1 MDRRGR
7 ASCTSHDLRNHL
19 RIAFFSLILY
29 FTTMHVGCVSRLHDM
44 YRVVWVL
51 LALVFSAQG
60 EIVISEFLA
69 DNSSGIKDEDGDRSD
84 WIELYNN
91 GDDAVS
97 LEGWWLTDKASS
109 MTQWRFPAIT
119 IQPNRFLLVWASGKN
134 RTRAGY
140 PLHTNFS
147 LSKGGEYLGLYRP
160 HATSGVPL
168 KVDEFAPAFPAL
180 PPDVSYGRQI
190 GSETVTYLTQGSP
203 CRYTTLTSAQNNTYY
218 FGTNYAAG
226 HLGHN
231 ASGGWNVAPAFRD
244 SSWTWA
250 TTGIGYDNND
260 VYTGFLGVEGVSN
273 CRSVMYTKTA
283 SMFMRQPF
291 VIGDVARLESLVLSM
306 KYEDGFIAYVNG
318 TEISRANCTNALA
331 WNTRS
336 DTYVNENIVYTW
348 TDYAVNRAV
357 LVSGT
362 NIVAIQ
368 GVNAGSSSSDFLI
381 STKLTGQYKV
391 ISTNSGYFAVAT
403 PLALNGMAATGTLV
417 SAVSPLDPD
426 IPRPTGTT
434 NSPALRVSVNLVATA
449 KPVASVSLYR
459 CVMWN
464 AEDGPYALTDTGA
477 NGDLVAGDSVYSCYM
492 KTSDVE
498 PGQMVR
504 WRFEIRDKAGRLT
517 RYPAYLDPS
526 ESACYIGTVAAQT
539 TTQTSQL
546 PVLEWFVKATN
557 GNGPVSNAF
566 RSCCYYLT
574 NFYDNVENT
583 LHGQSSRGFPK
594 HSYNF
599 NFTDDA
605 RFQWNVNERRVK
617 GINLLSNYADK
628 TKARNTF
635 GHWLAHLTGAAYH
648 YAFPVRVQLNGSFHG
663 VMDLV
668 ENGGD
673 RMLERNGL
681 DPDGALYKIYNTV
694 FTDGA
699 EKKTREDE
707 DNSDLVALYT
717 NLHTS
722 VTLDSRQ
729 RYAYD
734 NMDIAATV
742 NYLCTRFLIGDVD
755 HGHKNFFL
763 YRDTNHSQEWA
774 PLIWDVDLS
783 LGHVW
788 NGVDFYYDDHLITNT
803 VFTAGGG
810 SPVYNIILAAPEMR
824 QMYVR
829 RFRTLMDNYLQKPGT
844 VNGLFETKL
853 REIASW
859 VDPDPADPSAWTD
872 GDLDA
877 AKWKFPTNFV
887 ARRPREEVERLIVDY
902 IQPRRSFLFYQGP
915 GRVTYNTLPLP
926 DDAQTNVAG
935 MVLFDA
941 IDFFPSNATQAA
953 EYVILRNTTAR
964 AVDISG
970 WRLEGTIQHTFKG
983 GTVIPAGA
991 GTAAASYVGL
1001 LHVVKNA
1008 AAFRQRNTGPKK
1020 GERRFIQG
1028 DYAGEL
1034 TARGGSIRLVDDRGT
1049 QIAAYTYAGVP
1060 TTAQRQVVLTQLQ
1073 YHPAS
1078 PSPIEKAAIVGV
1090 TADEFEYLELLNI
1103 GPASLTLSNAYFSD
1117 GIVFTFPACVLTN
1130 GQRIIVAKNPQAFA
1144 VRYAQTELN
1153 VFGPYD
1159 GELNNSGEHLA
1170 LNEASGETLFEFT
1183 WSDKWH
1189 PASDGE
1195 GRAMVV
1201 CDPEQQPALNDA
1213 ESWRVSAAAFGAPGV
1228 SVAGEL
1234 YSSWASRYFSEDEMS
1249 TLLISG
1255 PEADPDNDG
1264 VKNWVEYAR
1273 GSDPWSAE
1281 TESAEAH
1288 FSLTALEHGHAV
1300 EFSFERNSQTL
1311 DVDYAVISA
1320 VSLTDAVWT
1329 PQETAVSNRESLGKR
1344 RERVRL
1350 RVIPTATESQ
1360 RFYRLQYK
1368 YNE

>member
-1 MDRRGR
+1 M
-7 ASCTSHDLRNHL
+7 
-19 RIAFFSLILY
+19 
-29 FTTMHVGCVSRLHDM
+29 M
-44 YRVVWVL
+44 WVL
-51 LALVFSAQG
+51 LALACSAQG
-60 EIVISEFLA
+60 GIVISEFLA

-91 GDDAVS
+91 GSEAVS
-97 LEGWWLTDKASS
+97 LEGWWLTDDATK
-109 MTQWRFPAIT
+109 MTKWRIPAVT
-119 IQPNRFLLVWASGKN
+119 IQPDRFLLIWASSKN
-134 RTRAGY
+134 RTRVGY
-140 PLHTNFS
+140 PLHTSFS

-160 HATSGVPL
+160 DSSSGLPL
-168 KVDEFAPAFPAL
+168 RVDEFAPSFPEL

-190 GSETVTYLTQGSP
+190 GSETVTYLTHGSP

-218 FGTNYAAG
+218 FGTNYLAG

-231 ASGGWNVAPAFRD
+231 AAGGWNVSPAFKD

-250 TTGIGYDNND
+250 TTGVGYDNNT
-260 VYTGFLGVEGVSN
+260 VYTGFFGAEGVSN
-273 CRSVMYTKTA
+273 CRSVMYTLTP
-283 SMFMRQPF
+283 SLFLRQPF
-291 VIGDVARLESLVLSM
+291 VIGDVSRVESLVLSM
-306 KYEDGFIAYVNG
+306 KYEDGFVAYVNG
-318 TEISRANCTNALA
+318 TEVSRANCTNALA
-331 WNTRS
+331 WNTPS

-348 TDYAVNRAV
+348 TDAAVNRAL

-362 NIVAIQ
+362 NIVAVQ
-368 GVNAGSSSSDFLI
+368 GVNAGASSSDFLI

-391 ISTNSGYFAVAT
+391 ISTNSGYFAVST
-403 PLALNGMAATGTLV
+403 PLALNGIAATGVLV
-417 SAVSPLDPD
+417 TAVSPLDPA

-434 NSPALRVSVNLVATA
+434 NSPALFVTIKVVATA
-449 KPVASVSLYR
+449 KPVSSVVLYR

-464 AEDGPYALTDTGA
+464 AEDGPYALTDAGT
-477 NGDLVAGDSVYSCYM
+477 NGDLIAGDNIYSGYV
-492 KTSDVE
+492 KTSDVGV
-498 PGQMVR
+498 GQMVR
-504 WRFEIRDKAGRLT
+504 WRFEIRDQVGRLT
-517 RYPAYLDPS
+517 RYPAYLDPL
-526 ESACYIGTVAAQT
+526 ESAQYMGTVAVDA

-557 GNGPVSNAF
+557 ATGPTSNAF

-574 NFYDNVENT
+574 NFYDNVEST

-594 HSYNF
+594 HSYNL
-599 NFTDDA
+599 NFTADA
-605 RFQWNVNERRVK
+605 SFAWNPEERRVK

-635 GHWLAHLTGAAYH
+635 GHWLAQLTGAVYH
-648 YAFPVRVQLNGSFHG
+648 YAFPVRVHLNGGFHG

-717 NLHTS
+717 NLNTAL
-722 VTLDSRQ
+722 TLDVRQ

-763 YRDTNHSQEWA
+763 YRDTNNSKEWA

-788 NGVDFYYDDHLITNT
+788 NPIDFYYDDHLITNT

-810 SPVYNIILAAPEMR
+810 SPVYNIILVAPEMR
-824 QMYVR
+824 QMFVR

-902 IQPRRSFLFYQGP
+902 IQPRRAFLYYQGA

-926 DDAQTNVAG
+926 DDTQTNVAG
-935 MVLFDA
+935 MVVFDA
-941 IDFFPSNATQAA
+941 IDFFPSNAAQTA

-964 AVDISG
+964 AVDLSG

-983 GTVIPAGA
+983 GTVIPPGA
-991 GTAAASYVGL
+991 GTAAANYVGA

-1008 AAFRQRNTGPKK
+1008 AAFRLRSTGPKK

-1028 DYAGEL
+1028 DYTGEL
-1034 TARGGSIRLVDDRGT
+1034 TSRGGMIRLVDDHGLL
-1049 QIAAYTYAGVP
+1049 IATYTYSGAP
-1060 TTAQRQVVLTQLQ
+1060 TAAQRQLVLTQLQ
-1073 YHPAS
+1073 YHPAE
-1078 PSPIEKAAIVGV
+1078 PSTSEKSAIVGV
-1090 TADEFEYLELLNI
+1090 MTDEFEYLELLNI
-1103 GPASLTLSNAYFSD
+1103 GPPSLTLSNASFTD
-1117 GIVFTFPACVLTN
+1117 GIVYTFPACVLTN
-1130 GQRIIVAKNPQAFA
+1130 GQRIIIAKNPQAFA
-1144 VRYAQTELN
+1144 LRYPRTGLT
-1153 VFGPYD
+1153 VFGPYE

-1170 LNEASGETLFEFT
+1170 LCEASGETLFEFT

-1189 PASDGE
+1189 PASDGD

-1201 CDPEQQPALNDA
+1201 CDPEQQPVLGNA
-1213 ESWRVSAAAFGAPGV
+1213 ENWNVSASALGTPGV

-1234 YSSWASRYFSEDEMS
+1234 YSSWASRYFSSDE
-1249 TLLISG
+1249 LDNVLISG
-1255 PEADPDNDG
+1255 PEADPDGDG
-1264 VKNWVEYAR
+1264 AKNWVEYAR
-1273 GSDPWSAE
+1273 GRDPWGSE
-1281 TESAEAH
+1281 TELPNAQ
-1288 FSLTALEHGHAV
+1288 FTLTTSEHGHAA
-1300 EFSFERNSQTL
+1300 EQRRNQ
-1311 DVDYAVISA
+1311 
-1320 VSLTDAVWT
+1320 
-1329 PQETAVSNRESLGKR
+1329 LG
-1344 RERVRL
+1344 E
-1350 RVIPTATESQ
+1350 
-1360 RFYRLQYK
+1360 YR
-1368 YNE
+1368 